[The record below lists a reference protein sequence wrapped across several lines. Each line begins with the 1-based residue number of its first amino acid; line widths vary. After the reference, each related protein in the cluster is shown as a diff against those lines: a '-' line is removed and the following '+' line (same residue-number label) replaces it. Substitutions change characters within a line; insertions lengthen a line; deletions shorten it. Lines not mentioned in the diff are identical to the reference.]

1 MNKYHHRKIFSSFLM
16 KDIQLLFGK
25 ILLGIS
31 LEVGNIFGAM
41 NGLEGTTATDY
52 QENERE

>member
-1 MNKYHHRKIFSSFLM
+1 M

-25 ILLGIS
+25 ILLRIS

-41 NGLEGTTATDY
+41 NGLERATATDY

>member
-1 MNKYHHRKIFSSFLM
+1 M

-31 LEVGNIFGAM
+31 LEVSDIFGAM
-41 NGLEGTTATDY
+41 NGLEGATATDY